1 MSRLRIIPVLLTNQR
16 KMVKGKKFSNHK
28 YIGDPINA
36 VKIFNDKQVDELIL
50 FDITA
55 TSQSREPSYQFLEEI
70 ASEAFF
76 PLAYGGGINS
86 VAQVEK
92 LMRIGIEKIV
102 LGTSAFLNPNL
113 VKDAAAAVGAQ
124 SVIVSVDYKSP
135 LIGNSQVFV
144 TNGKK
149 KTGIGPLEYAEKME
163 QLGAGELILSSID
176 REGVGKG
183 YDIKLLSS
191 IAKSISIP
199 VVASGGAGDL
209 SDFVEVKN
217 CGHVHAISA
226 GSMFVFYGPHKAVLI
241 NYPSYEEVNNLFNG
255 EN

>member
-1 MSRLRIIPVLLTNQR
+1 MSRLRIIPVLLTDHR

-36 VKIFNDKQVDELIL
+36 VKIFNDKQVDELL
-50 FDITA
+50 LLDITA
-55 TSQSREPSYQFLEEI
+55 TNQSREPDYKFLEEI

-76 PLAYGGGINS
+76 PLAYGGGVNS

-124 SVIVSVDYKSP
+124 SVIVSVDYKTP
-135 LIGNSQVFV
+135 LIGKSQVFV

-149 KTGIGPLEYAEKME
+149 RTGIGPLEYAKKME
-163 QLGAGELILSSID
+163 QLGAGELIISSID

-183 YDIKLLSS
+183 YDVQLLSS
-191 IAKSISIP
+191 IAKSVSIP
-199 VVASGGAGDL
+199 VVASGGAGEM
-209 SDFVEVKN
+209 SDFVAVKS

-241 NYPSYEEVNNLFNG
+241 NYPSYKDVDNLFNG
-255 EN
+255 EK